1 MNNGRKEKR
10 RTQKTASVAQDREA
24 EEMNEADF
32 KMFAGESVF
41 TIADDLMEQQRD
53 MIDRQHSLIM
63 RLMDRIDWLE
73 KQHATPMGIKG
84 L

>member
-1 MNNGRKEKR
+1 
-10 RTQKTASVAQDREA
+10 
-24 EEMNEADF
+24 MNEADF

-73 KQHATPMGIKG
+73 KQHATPMWIKG

>member
-1 MNNGRKEKR
+1 MG
-10 RTQKTASVAQDREA
+10 A
-24 EEMNEADF
+24 EMNEADF
-32 KMFAGESVF
+32 KNMAGESVF
-41 TIADDLMEQQRD
+41 TIADDLMQQQRD

-73 KQHATPMGIKG
+73 NAQHVTTGIKG

>member
-1 MNNGRKEKR
+1 
-10 RTQKTASVAQDREA
+10 
-24 EEMNEADF
+24 MNEADF
-32 KMFAGESVF
+32 KNMAGESVF
-41 TIADDLMEQQRD
+41 TIADDLMQQQRD

-73 KQHATPMGIKG
+73 NAQHVTTGIKG

>member
-1 MNNGRKEKR
+1 
-10 RTQKTASVAQDREA
+10 
-24 EEMNEADF
+24 MNEADF
-32 KMFAGESVF
+32 KNLAGESVF
-41 TIADDLMEQQRD
+41 TIADDLMQQQRD

-73 KQHATPMGIKG
+73 KQHVIPMGIKG